1 MTFPVLL
8 ADLVCP
14 VLGAGVLAA
23 PLLRRPRRAPWREWA
38 QATVTVG
45 WVYLLT
51 FADRCFGWWNAV
63 GLDFS
68 THLGVALA
76 LAISLG
82 RRERRLRLP
91 LALLLLAYAALMIAL
106 RYHSAGDIVTSA
118 AVVAPVAL
126 LVRPRRGVSACGETP

>member
-1 MTFPVLL
+1 MTFPGLL

-14 VLGAGVLAA
+14 ALGAGVLAA
-23 PLLRRPRRAPWREWA
+23 PLVRRPRRTPWPDWA
-38 QATVTVG
+38 QATITVG

-51 FADRCFGWWNAV
+51 FADHRFGWWHSV

-68 THLGVALA
+68 THAGVALA

-106 RYHSAGDIVTSA
+106 QYHSATDIVTSA

-126 LVRPRRGVSACGETP
+126 LVPPRGSAPA